1 MKKVLIYFLLIVLSF
16 TLYGCNS
23 NNEEVTDNSLSIEDK
38 MNNIIETNNYI
49 IVDVR
54 SEDEYNEGHIVDS
67 INIPYDQIDENIN
80 LDKTKTIMVYCRSG
94 NRSSIAYNILV
105 DLGYDVLDLGAYESI
120 NLEKE

>member
-67 INIPYDQIDENIN
+67 INIPYDQIDENTN

>member
-1 MKKVLIYFLLIVLSF
+1 MRKVLIYFLLIVLSF

-67 INIPYDQIDENIN
+67 INIPYDQIDENTN

>member
-54 SEDEYNEGHIVDS
+54 SEDEYNEGHVVDS

-94 NRSSIAYNILV
+94 NRSSIAYNTLV
-105 DLGYDVLDLGAYESI
+105 GLGYDVLDLGAYESI

>member
-1 MKKVLIYFLLIVLSF
+1 MRKVLIYFLLIVLSF